1 MVLSV
6 QRIKTPRQMLATPD
20 GAQRVENNK
29 NSVPD
34 SIIPEAGTECKENH
48 YARLIL

>member
-20 GAQRVENNK
+20 GAQRAETNK
-29 NSVPD
+29 NSASA
-34 SIIPEAGTECKENH
+34 SIIPEAGMECKENH